1 MITDD
6 VAAAVLDSLPS
17 RIAVLGPDGM
27 VVRLND
33 AWRRSAAAGL
43 AVVPVRPGA
52 SWLAACEAA
61 GRSTEPL
68 RTLAGLTRRML
79 DNRRDQVR
87 VEIPLATPRGERWLD
102 VRIRALSRGDGLVVV
117 VDDVTDRHDREAVLR
132 HRATHDPVT
141 GLPNRSALRD
151 LIAEALAA
159 PPTVGS
165 GQMAPP
171 GVTRNSGRRTS
182 SERAGVAGFE
192 AWTVPVRTGRP
203 DPAEPPT
210 ADRTAGVE
218 GNEAEATLPGAGA
231 AGVEAEGTG
240 GTAEGTGVAVLF
252 LDLDAFGRVN
262 QRFGYTVGDGTLRA
276 VALRFAEVLGPGA
289 VLGRW
294 GGDEF
299 VVVTTEVTGHA
310 AVALAD
316 RLTSCLV
323 DPLVVD
329 DHRVRVTASVGIA
342 FGGGLRSGHGEVAP
356 LGADHAAGLGTPPAP
371 VHRPLDGDALVR
383 MAGEEIVKARSRAR
397 ETRRGR
403 SRRQNRSKSG
413 DSS

>member
-61 GRSTEPL
+61 GRGAEPL

-87 VEIPLATPRGERWLD
+87 VEIPLTTPRGERWLD

-117 VDDVTDRHDREAVLR
+117 VDDVTDRHDREAALR

-151 LIAEALAA
+151 LITEALAA
-159 PPTVGS
+159 PPTAVS
-165 GQMAPP
+165 GQLAPP
-171 GVTRNSGRRTS
+171 ETTRNSGRRTS
-182 SERAGVAGFE
+182 SEQAGVPGAETG
-192 AWTVPVRTGRP
+192 TVPVRTDQP
-203 DPAEPPT
+203 DAAGAEGGAP
-210 ADRTAGVE
+210 E
-218 GNEAEATLPGAGA
+218 GGAAVGGAAEAIRPGAGA
-231 AGVEAEGTG
+231 AAVPTG
-240 GTAEGTGVAVLF
+240 SSAVAVLF
-252 LDLDAFGRVN
+252 LDLDAFARVN
-262 QRFGYTVGDGTLRA
+262 QRFGYAVGDGTLRA
-276 VALRFAEVLGPGA
+276 VALRFAEVLEPGA

-299 VVVTTEVTGHA
+299 VVVTTAGTGQA

-323 DPLVVD
+323 DPLVVE

-356 LGADHAAGLGTPPAP
+356 SRADDAVGLDAARPVP

-383 MAGEEIVKARSRAR
+383 MAGEEIMKARSRAR
-397 ETRRGR
+397 ESRRGR
-403 SRRQNRSKSG
+403 SRGQNRSKTG